1 MYTVIESFTDLQDG
15 NYVYI
20 SGEPYPRKGYTPSD
34 ERIAELAGSNNKL
47 KRPLIVKTDET
58 PEETDDKVLEVPVD
72 VKPEPKTT
80 GTPEEATEEA
90 KGATPDTET
99 GENSPKAPEAKKT
112 PKKAR
117 GKVSEK
123 E

>member
-1 MYTVIESFTDLQDG
+1 MYTVIEAFTVLQDG

-20 SGEPYPRKGYTPSD
+20 SGETYPRKGYTPSE
-34 ERIAELAGSNNKL
+34 ERIAELAGSTNKL
-47 KRPLIVKTDET
+47 GHSLIMKVDES
-58 PEETDDKVLEVPVD
+58 TDDDVLEVPID
-72 VKPEPKTT
+72 PKAIEVH
-80 GTPEEATEEA
+80 EEAHEEA

-99 GENSPKAPEAKKT
+99 GENSLKATEAKKT

-117 GKVSEK
+117 GKAFEK